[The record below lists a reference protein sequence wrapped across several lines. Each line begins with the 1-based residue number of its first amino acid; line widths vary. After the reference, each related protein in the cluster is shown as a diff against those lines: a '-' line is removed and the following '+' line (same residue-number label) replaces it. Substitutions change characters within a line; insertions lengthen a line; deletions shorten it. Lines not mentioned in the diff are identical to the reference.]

1 MNHMFNRLLNWW
13 RMSHHKN
20 KMEQHQKEVE
30 SIYEKTNN
38 IRKRISALKS
48 SHGWDKKP
56 TEAVPVQESKATVK
70 SRPGLEDIRAKLR
83 KK

>member
-1 MNHMFNRLLNWW
+1 MKCILKKAINWW
-13 RMSHHKN
+13 RMTDHKN
-20 KMEQHQKEVE
+20 KMEQRKKEVE

-56 TEAVPVQESKATVK
+56 AEAVPVPESKATVK